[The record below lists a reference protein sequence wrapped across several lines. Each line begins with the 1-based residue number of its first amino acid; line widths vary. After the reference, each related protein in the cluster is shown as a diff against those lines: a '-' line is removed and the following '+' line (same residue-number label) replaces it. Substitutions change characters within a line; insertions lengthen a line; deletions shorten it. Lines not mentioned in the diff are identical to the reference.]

1 MSDID
6 KLREM
11 VASYPDI
18 IQGYED
24 QITSIDG
31 IVTDIDEQILAI
43 ENIVMTPLLSASD
56 GYLVQK
62 AIDLGV
68 SECGGTCSYCTSGGY
83 GVSNITEWAIVS
95 GGCPPSPHIVVFK
108 SSDVSPSVDSDQ
120 YYRQIDFAEA
130 YGHINDP
137 IDASITYG
145 TYGLLA
151 NKSNLLVG
159 KSVVEKNLNKI
170 ETIFPIYE
178 QFT

>member
-11 VASYPDI
+11 VASYPDT

-31 IVTDIDEQILAI
+31 LITDIDDEISAI
-43 ENIVMTPLLSASD
+43 ENEVMTPLLSASD
-56 GYLVQK
+56 AYLAQK

-68 SECGGTCSYCTSGGY
+68 AECGGLCTVCTSGSY
-83 GVSNITEWAIVS
+83 GVSNLTEWAIVS
-95 GGCPPSPHIVVFK
+95 GGCPPILNNIVFK
-108 SSDVSPSVDSDQ
+108 SSDVSPSVDADQ
-120 YYRQIDFAEA
+120 YYRQIDFEEA
-130 YGHINDP
+130 YGHIHDP

-151 NKSNLLVG
+151 NKSNLSVG
-159 KSVVEKNLNKI
+159 KSVVEKNKAKI